1 MKHRKQGRF
10 RFHGVQQT
18 DELVALLEQL
28 TEGLRNGKL
37 DLSAGTEHIS
47 LMPQSPIFV
56 EVEAESSMQDQE
68 FKLLVRWNHQLPT
81 LGALNLRIESSTP
94 TTEPE

>member
-18 DELVALLEQL
+18 DELVAMLEQL

-37 DLSAGTEHIS
+37 DLSAGAEHIS
-47 LMPQSPIFV
+47 LVPQTPVFV

-68 FKLLVRWNHQLPT
+68 IKLLIRWNHQLPT
-81 LGALNLRIESSTP
+81 LGALNLTIESAAPASE
-94 TTEPE
+94 TE